1 MAICK
6 CYVVEIFVSG
16 FEWSDQN
23 QIRIRPLQKKIN
35 DWTRFF
41 SFTWPDQNT
50 CIRPDMDLKLYYIL
64 FSRLHF
70 HLYPY
75 PKHHVDS
82 HSADNPESG
91 LLVSHFFFL
100 TDPDPDNKNYQIQ
113 YYYVKKLGPHPLQ
126 GYGMDSDRCPYDR
139 DSYKR
144 QHGWRV
150 GDCFY
155 HLFSQ
160 NWGVEV
166 TRIFTFV
173 RAFPKNKVYCMYKK
187 S

>member
-100 TDPDPDNKNYQIQ
+100 TDPDPDNKNYKIQIITLKNW
-113 YYYVKKLGPHPLQ
+113 VRIH
-126 GYGMDSDRCPYDR
+126 
-139 DSYKR
+139 YKDT
-144 QHGWRV
+144 GWIRIAVHMIGILTRGNMV
-150 GDCFY
+150 GV
-155 HLFSQ
+155 L
-160 NWGVEV
+160 V
-166 TRIFTFV
+166 TAFIICLV
-173 RAFPKNKVYCMYKK
+173 RTEA
-187 S
+187 SR